1 MTQQID
7 DGGHDRMTSPI
18 SRSGNQPMQ
27 TLFRTLFFAG
37 TLILSVSTMAE
48 ATNFSTGEPCNL
60 GIFDAADKQEIFR
73 RWVLP
78 PTIILIVSAMV
89 GLLAQHMM
97 RTPENSDQRRTL
109 GLVAGISLAIFVTS
123 IAAVGAIFFIDA
135 FKSEWMY

>member
-1 MTQQID
+1 
-7 DGGHDRMTSPI
+7 MTSPI

-60 GIFDAADKQEIFR
+60 GIFDAVDKQEIFR
-73 RWVLP
+73 SWVLP

-89 GLLAQHMM
+89 GLLAHHMM
-97 RTPENSDQRRTL
+97 RTPKNSDQRRTL
-109 GLVAGISLAIFVTS
+109 GLVAGISLAIFVTT
-123 IAAVGAIFFIDA
+123 IAAVGAIFFIDT